1 MIKRDIT
8 ETVYEYDKEGK
19 LVKKTVTETHEEDS
33 NTSITYPYTSPSW
46 RWPEI
51 YCNTS
56 ETNKI
61 PELQKSLNDYLTHT
75 QISNDWQYTDSTST
89 SAHVETVPAQTY
101 GKVDTTVAQ
110 L

>member
-19 LVKKTVTETHEEDS
+19 LIKKTVTETHEEDN
-33 NTSITYPYTSPSW
+33 NTSITWPYTTPSW

-51 YCNTS
+51 YCNTA

-61 PELQKSLNDYLTHT
+61 QEVQKSLNDYLT
-75 QISNDWQYTDSTST
+75 STSVST
-89 SAHVETVPAQTY
+89 D
-101 GKVDTTVAQ
+101 GKCSGAKTTCNCACD
-110 L
+110 